1 MSTGEHVYVQDN
13 LSLMTDCSACIQ
25 ADSKCLDC
33 QDEFDSK
40 QTVLAHEIVDEG
52 NVQYPKQWM
61 INSTEKQGGGHDWI
75 SSLVRLK
82 DGSIR
87 EEYIEQMTHMEDRIF
102 DENKDLDVPAH
113 QVICPWCNLQT
124 TVAPKCNICDKE
136 INA

>member
-61 INSTEKQGGGHDWI
+61 IDSTEKQGGGHDWI
-75 SSLVRLK
+75 SPLVRLK

-87 EEYIEQMTHMEDRIF
+87 EEYLEQVVHMEDRTFMEPLWLASNETVCHVCRYVCIAS
-102 DENKDLDVPAH
+102 NK
-113 QVICPWCNLQT
+113 CPNCEE
-124 TVAPKCNICDKE
+124 VKA
-136 INA
+136 